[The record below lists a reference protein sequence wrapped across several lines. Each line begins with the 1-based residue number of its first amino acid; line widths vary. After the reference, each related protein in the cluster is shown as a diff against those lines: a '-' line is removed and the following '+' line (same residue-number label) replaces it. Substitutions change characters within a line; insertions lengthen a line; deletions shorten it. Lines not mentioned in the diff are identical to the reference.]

1 MTEEAILFIEIFQPF
16 ALYRNPF
23 TFYYAQSFPLP
34 PKSAIIGMLQNACN
48 DWYGHIQGIETW
60 WELKIAIFGGFES
73 SFWNYQHSIRGEVYI
88 DKERNMLVNKQASKN
103 KPIPLYG
110 YGQTAQRTPIYVQE
124 LFNGHL
130 FIFIKAGKKGKK
142 EQLMLIKEIAESL
155 EKTKK
160 VLSLGRGE
168 DIAYIR
174 SVNFVESVE
183 KEIIEGDIKLHYP
196 TFITRTN
203 FPIKNLKFPV
213 FFVTTKVIFEN
224 NGQPVESK
232 KQITKE
238 TYRRA
243 EFKEVIYISPDHSLI
258 LQSPIE
264 VEFCDINLDKKL
276 ETFPI
281 VNDFGWL

>member
-1 MTEEAILFIEIFQPF
+1 MTEETILFIEIFQPY
-16 ALYRNPF
+16 AIYRNPF
-23 TFYYAQSFPLP
+23 TFYYAQTFPLP
-34 PKSAIIGMLQNACN
+34 PKSTIIGMLQNACN
-48 DWYGHIQGIETW
+48 DWYGNIHGIETW
-60 WELKIAIFGGFES
+60 WGLKIAVFGGFEC
-73 SFWNYQHSIRGEVYI
+73 SFWNYQHNIKGELYI
-88 DKERNMLVNKQASKN
+88 DKESNVLVNRQGAKKN
-103 KPIPLYG
+103 PKPLYG
-110 YGQTAQRTPIYVQE
+110 YGQKAQRTPIYIQE

-130 FIFIKAGKKGKK
+130 FIFIKTGKK
-142 EQLMLIKEIAESL
+142 EQLILLKKIAESI

-196 TFITRTN
+196 TFIIRKN

-213 FFVTTKVIFEN
+213 FFVPNKIIFEN
-224 NGQPVESK
+224 NGFPVESK

-243 EFKEVIYISPDHSLI
+243 EFKEVIYASSDHSLI

-264 VEFCDINLDKKL
+264 VEFCDINLDNKL

-281 VNDFGWL
+281 ANDFGWL